1 MTDNPAGLRDSL
13 IAAHHTRL
21 NALLDGDLQLLAT
34 VVGEDLRFVSAY
46 GKVLTRPDVFTAFES
61 GTMRIERM
69 DSSDIETRLYGDVGI
84 LIYKA
89 DTKTID
95 GDMVIEGMTRSTTI
109 YVRRDGGW
117 QMVSQH
123 QSRIE

>member
-1 MTDNPAGLRDSL
+1 MEEELRDSL

-21 NALLDGDLQLLAT
+21 KALLDGDLQLLAT
-34 VVGEDLRFVSAY
+34 VVSEDLRFVSAY
-46 GKVLTRPDVFTAFES
+46 GKVQTRPDVFTAFES
-61 GTMRIERM
+61 GTLKIERM
-69 DSSDIETRLYGDVGI
+69 DSSDFETRFYGDVGI

-95 GDMVIEGMTRSTTI
+95 GDTVVEGMTRSTTV

>member
-1 MTDNPAGLRDSL
+1 MTDDSAALRDSL

-21 NALLDGDLQLLAT
+21 KALLDGDLQLLAT

-46 GKVLTRPDVFTAFES
+46 GKIQTRPDVFSAFES
-61 GTMRIERM
+61 GTLRIERM

-95 GDMVIEGMTRSTTI
+95 GATVIEGMTRSTTV
-109 YVRRDGGW
+109 YVHRDSGW